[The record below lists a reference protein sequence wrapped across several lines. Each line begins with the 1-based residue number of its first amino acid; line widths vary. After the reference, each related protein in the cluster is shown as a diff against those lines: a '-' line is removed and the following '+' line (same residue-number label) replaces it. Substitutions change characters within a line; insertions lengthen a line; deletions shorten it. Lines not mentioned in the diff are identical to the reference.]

1 MSDVGCKS
9 PNQLNSAQLKE
20 TGVGQHSVLYP
31 DMGYRFVDLAAVS
44 TVAFGS
50 LVCFC
55 VFFFFF
61 AFAACAV
68 YCGHGVMPIIIH
80 ST

>member
-1 MSDVGCKS
+1 MSDVWCKR
-9 PNQLNSAQLKE
+9 PNQLNSARLIE

-31 DMGYRFVDLAAVS
+31 DMGYPFVDLAAVS

-55 VFFFFF
+55 SAGKPLAQNIV
-61 AFAACAV
+61 V
-68 YCGHGVMPIIIH
+68 TP
-80 ST
+80 